1 MSLDLNEL
9 CLQLNQFESSE
20 GNTFNAQVNDDL
32 IEVTCSNAE
41 DFPIY
46 VSSSEEQILAISHLF
61 TEDNIK
67 ADEIDNLNDLL
78 LKLSPAIPLSAFGK
92 EGKLYFIYGAMPLGT
107 LFSNI
112 AHELEVQADN
122 TVEAL
127 ETLQELMV

>member
-9 CLQLNQFESSE
+9 CLKLNQHESAE
-20 GNTFNAQVNDDL
+20 GNTFNAQVRDNI
-32 IEVTCSNAE
+32 IEICCSNAE
-41 DFPIY
+41 EFPIHLT
-46 VSSSEEQILAISHLF
+46 STDEQILAISHLF

-67 ADEIDNLNDLL
+67 SEELPNLNDLL